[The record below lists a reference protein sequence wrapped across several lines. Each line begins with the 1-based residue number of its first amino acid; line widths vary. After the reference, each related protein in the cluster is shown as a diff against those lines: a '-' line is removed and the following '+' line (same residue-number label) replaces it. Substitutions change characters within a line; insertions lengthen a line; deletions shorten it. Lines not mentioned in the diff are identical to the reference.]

1 MHRHCGG
8 ECLRDWTIVVER
20 QRCNRGHRS
29 MFPARL
35 LKTLRSHVY
44 DTRAAAII
52 PLRGKGVRLLFAVC
66 PREYATGAALFR
78 QIRNDTLFLFSLFFS
93 FFFFTKV
100 QRSAPSRVGS
110 FGKFQRSLEG
120 SVPRDV
126 ENELIFGF
134 AVERSNRIMRTIC
147 ERIERRS

>member
-1 MHRHCGG
+1 
-8 ECLRDWTIVVER
+8 
-20 QRCNRGHRS
+20 

-93 FFFFTKV
+93 FFFFYEGATIGTFEGGILWKISTLP
-100 QRSAPSRVGS
+100 RRLGSSR
-110 FGKFQRSLEG
+110 R
-120 SVPRDV
+120 
-126 ENELIFGF
+126 
-134 AVERSNRIMRTIC
+134 
-147 ERIERRS
+147 